1 MERSRRLAL
10 IGAPIDAGAGR
21 PGAALGPAALRLAGL
36 SEGLHALGHV
46 VQDRGDLPVPVAL
59 PLERAPQAGAR
70 NFGLVAAWA
79 RVIATAAEAA
89 LRDGAVPIVLGG
101 DHSLSMGSVTGAAR
115 FARAAGRRLVVL
127 WLDAHADF
135 NTPAS
140 SPSGNMHGMPAALV
154 TGEPGLEA
162 VFGDLPPALIAPGD
176 LHLFGIRSIDRGER
190 DLLNQR
196 GIDVVDMRQIDEYGV
211 GVPLRRILDQ
221 AQADG
226 AMLHV
231 SLDVDF
237 LDPSLAP
244 GVGTTVPGGATYR
257 EAHLVMELLHDS
269 GLVTSLDLVELN
281 PFLDVR
287 GQSAYLLVELVQ
299 SLFGQQVMDRPTRAG
314 PR

>member
-1 MERSRRLAL
+1 MP
-10 IGAPIDAGAGR
+10 APDAPGPRWGR
-21 PGAALGPAALRLAGL
+21 PPWRIAALA
-36 SEGLHALGHV
+36 EGLGALGHAV
-46 VQDRGDLPVPVAL
+46 DDRGDLPTPA
-59 PLERAPQAGAR
+59 PLAFPANADAR
-70 NFGLVAAWA
+70 NLGLVAAWA
-79 RVIATAAEAA
+79 RSIAAATQDA
-89 LRDGAVPIVLGG
+89 LDDGALPIVLGG
-101 DHSLSMGSVTGAAR
+101 DHGLSMGSVTGAAR
-115 FARAAGRRLVVL
+115 AARAAGRRLVVL

-135 NTPAS
+135 NTPAT
-140 SPSGNMHGMPAALV
+140 SPSGNMHGMPAALI
-154 TGEPGLEA
+154 TGEPGLEM
-162 VFGDLPPALIAPGD
+162 VFGDAPPALVAPGD

-190 DLLNQR
+190 ELLNRR
-196 GIDVVDMRQIDEYGV
+196 GIDVVDMRHIDEFGV
-211 GVPLRRILDQ
+211 SVPLRRILDDVQ
-221 AQADG
+221 RDD

-257 EAHLVMELLHDS
+257 EAHLVMEMLHDC
-269 GLVTSLDLVELN
+269 GRVTSLDVVELN